1 MVTRHGRMLSGN
13 GGSVGGRQPQ
23 GLDSRLFVQAH
34 FIDGTVGIR
43 RSRVQE
49 HAFRKRSEEL
59 LSMCGGRTRFLE
71 GVRVV
76 VVDDS
81 PDIRKSMG
89 TLLALWGAEVRSCA
103 TSGEAE
109 ALLGEGGPPDL
120 LIADL
125 RLEDGKSGAE
135 MALRLRRVFG
145 PFPVV
150 IITGETSPRCS
161 SEIPNPDFVLLK
173 KPIPERLLQE
183 EIGKILARS
192 RKP

>member
-1 MVTRHGRMLSGN
+1 MVGRKIQGSQERGRSQPDVFMVTRHGRMLSGN

-109 ALLGEGGPPDL
+109 ALLGEGGASRSPD
-120 LIADL
+120 
-125 RLEDGKSGAE
+125 
-135 MALRLRRVFG
+135 RR
-145 PFPVV
+145 P
-150 IITGETSPRCS
+150 ET
-161 SEIPNPDFVLLK
+161 
-173 KPIPERLLQE
+173 
-183 EIGKILARS
+183 
-192 RKP
+192 